1 MTKSCFGNFYLL
13 NKTQFIIDK
22 KYGFFGI
29 IKEKH
34 MIIGLKILF
43 DVLKHHNKKCRFKS
57 DTTVKW
63 KKKAF
68 RKDIFM

>member
-13 NKTQFIIDK
+13 NKTRFIIDRK
-22 KYGFFGI
+22 DVFFE

-43 DVLKHHNKKCRFKS
+43 DVLKHHNKKKVDS
-57 DTTVKW
+57 KVTPQ
-63 KKKAF
+63 
-68 RKDIFM
+68 